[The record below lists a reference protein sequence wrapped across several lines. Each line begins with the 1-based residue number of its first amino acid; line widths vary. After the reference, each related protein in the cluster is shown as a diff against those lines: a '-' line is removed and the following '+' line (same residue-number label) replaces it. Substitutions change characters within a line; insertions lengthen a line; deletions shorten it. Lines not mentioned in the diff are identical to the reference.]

1 MIHNSHN
8 RPSSSRALN
17 FYGVEHER
25 DAFKPGGYVTPIREE
40 RQRPV
45 KNRESDVF
53 AIAMLNPPI
62 AFFDN

>member
-8 RPSSSRALN
+8 RPASSRALN
-17 FYGVEHER
+17 FYGVEDER
-25 DAFKPGGYVTPIREE
+25 EAYKPGGYVTPMREDRIRPI
-40 RQRPV
+40 Q
-45 KNRESDVF
+45 NRESDVF